1 MNDISL
7 IEWLGYLA
15 SALVLIS
22 LSMSS
27 IARLRWFNLAGALC
41 FAVYGAVIEA
51 WPVAVVNT
59 AIAFINVYYLLQLY
73 AKKDYFKLLE
83 TRSDN
88 AYLREFLRF
97 HEADISRWYPQF
109 DGKLDDRS
117 LVFLAL
123 RNMAVAGV
131 FVGEKTD
138 KKTLKIVVEHVIRE
152 YADRKVGRFIY
163 RDCRDEFRQRGIHRL
178 VVDTGI
184 ITNENYFRA
193 MGFRESRVYGAD
205 QLVLDLD
212 EPRAQSAD

>member
-7 IEWLGYLA
+7 IEWLGYAA

-41 FAVYGAVIEA
+41 FSVYGVIIEA
-51 WPVAVVNT
+51 WPVAVVNI
-59 AIAFINVYYLLQLY
+59 AIAFVNVYYLLQFY

-83 TRSDN
+83 TRPDN
-88 AYLREFLRF
+88 AYLKEFLRF
-97 HEADISRWYPQF
+97 HEAAIARWYPRF
-109 DGKLDDRS
+109 DGNLEEQS

-138 KKTLKIVVEHVIRE
+138 EKTLKIVVEHVIRE

-163 RDCRDEFRQRGIHRL
+163 RDCRDEFRKRGIHRL
-178 VVDTGI
+178 VVDTGMI
-184 ITNENYFRA
+184 ENENYFRA
-193 MGFRESRVYGAD
+193 MGFRDSRVYGAD

-212 EPRAQSAD
+212 EPYGESAV